1 MIAEANGIKLYY
13 KKLGRGAP
21 LILLHGNG
29 ESHEIFAPLA
39 ESLQNSFCLYM
50 PDSRGHGQSQK
61 APLDYYLMA
70 EDIYCLIKCLGLK
83 APHLFGF
90 SDGGIIALILASR
103 APDCISS
110 LTAAG
115 ANLSQPAFKMHLRLR
130 MQIEYF
136 FSCVVKT
143 RLMLKQP
150 EITEQ
155 ALNRITAR
163 SLIIAGE
170 KDVFPLKHTQSIAE
184 GIPHSQL
191 LILKGRNHYNYIYDT
206 NMLAPILSSFC
217 LKKPPSGS
225 SELRPPL

>member
-29 ESHEIFAPLA
+29 ESHEIFAP
-39 ESLQNSFCLYM
+39 M

-115 ANLSQPAFKMHLRLR
+115 ANLSPRAFKMHVRLR

-136 FSCVVKT
+136 FKREEKT

-150 EITEQ
+150 EITE
-155 ALNRITAR
+155 
-163 SLIIAGE
+163 
-170 KDVFPLKHTQSIAE
+170 
-184 GIPHSQL
+184 
-191 LILKGRNHYNYIYDT
+191 
-206 NMLAPILSSFC
+206 
-217 LKKPPSGS
+217 
-225 SELRPPL
+225 

>member
-1 MIAEANGIKLYY
+1 
-13 KKLGRGAP
+13 
-21 LILLHGNG
+21 
-29 ESHEIFAPLA
+29 
-39 ESLQNSFCLYM
+39 
-50 PDSRGHGQSQK
+50 
-61 APLDYYLMA
+61 
-70 EDIYCLIKCLGLK
+70 
-83 APHLFGF
+83 
-90 SDGGIIALILASR
+90 
-103 APDCISS
+103 
-110 LTAAG
+110 
-115 ANLSQPAFKMHLRLR
+115 
-130 MQIEYF
+130 
-136 FSCVVKT
+136 
-143 RLMLKQP
+143 MLKQP